1 MKINMHAGHNPDG
14 KVACGATGFLKEST
28 EARNVKNAAI
38 KSLKAAGHTAY
49 DCTVNNGTSQGD
61 ILRKIVTKCNVH
73 TVDVDVSIHLNCGAG
88 DKKGNGKT
96 TGVEVYIASENSK
109 AKEKATRICKEIA
122 KLGFKNRG
130 VKVRKDL
137 YVLNH
142 TKAPALLVECC
153 FVDDKDDA
161 KLFDAGKMAKAIV
174 AGLTGKST
182 VAPAHKTET
191 KTETKTATKK
201 KDSSKTVK
209 VTAKSGL
216 NCRKGPGTKYG
227 TVMAYPYGSTLKI
240 TEETN
245 GWGKTSKGWVKL
257 EYTKK
262 I

>member
-14 KVACGATGFLKEST
+14 KVACGAAGFLKEST
-28 EARNVKNAAI
+28 EARNVMNATI
-38 KSLKAAGHTAY
+38 KLLKAAGHTIY
-49 DCTVNNGTSQGD
+49 DCTCNDGTSQGD
-61 ILRKIVTKCNVH
+61 ILRKIVAKCNVH
-73 TVDVDVSIHLNCGAG
+73 TVDVDVSIHFNCGAG

-109 AKEKATRICKEIA
+109 AKEKATRICNEIA

-161 KLFDAGKMAKAIV
+161 KLFDTEKMAKAI
-174 AGLTGKST
+174 ATGLTGKST
-182 VAPAHKTET
+182 VAPAHKTDDSNKNT
-191 KTETKTATKK
+191 KGSSAKK
-201 KDSSKTVK
+201 VQ
-209 VTAKSGL
+209 VVAKSGL
-216 NCRKGPGTKYG
+216 NCRKGPGKNYG
-227 TVMAYPYGSTLKI
+227 VVCAFPHGKI
-240 TEETN
+240 LEIREEKS
-245 GWGKTSKGWVKL
+245 GWGKCNKGWVKM
-257 EYTKK
+257 EFTKR

>member
-109 AKEKATRICKEIA
+109 AKEKATCICEEIA

-182 VAPAHKTET
+182 AKSAHKKET
-191 KTETKTATKK
+191 KTETKK
-201 KDSSKTVK
+201 KDSGKTVR

-227 TVMAYPYGSTLKI
+227 TVMAYPYGSKLKI

>member
-61 ILRKIVTKCNVH
+61 ILRKIVAKCNVH

-161 KLFDAGKMAKAIV
+161 KDGEGDCCRSYRKKHSCAGA
-174 AGLTGKST
+174 
-182 VAPAHKTET
+182 
-191 KTETKTATKK
+191 
-201 KDSSKTVK
+201 
-209 VTAKSGL
+209 
-216 NCRKGPGTKYG
+216 
-227 TVMAYPYGSTLKI
+227 
-240 TEETN
+240 
-245 GWGKTSKGWVKL
+245 
-257 EYTKK
+257 
-262 I
+262 

>member
-1 MKINMHAGHNPDG
+1 
-14 KVACGATGFLKEST
+14 
-28 EARNVKNAAI
+28 
-38 KSLKAAGHTAY
+38 
-49 DCTVNNGTSQGD
+49 
-61 ILRKIVTKCNVH
+61 
-73 TVDVDVSIHLNCGAG
+73 
-88 DKKGNGKT
+88 
-96 TGVEVYIASENSK
+96 
-109 AKEKATRICKEIA
+109 
-122 KLGFKNRG
+122 
-130 VKVRKDL
+130 
-137 YVLNH
+137 
-142 TKAPALLVECC
+142 
-153 FVDDKDDA
+153 
-161 KLFDAGKMAKAIV
+161 MAKAIV

-209 VTAKSGL
+209 VTAKRGL
-216 NCRKGPGTKYG
+216 NFRKGPGTKYG